1 MSRSCLRKCFC
12 SSTEAVR
19 SPQSSS
25 DRSLCRLSFILKPA
39 APSSPDDPVCMFKHT
54 PPAPHSVLKFLQD
67 VFASR
72 ETADIFYSTD
82 MMVMIDIAV
91 RQISDLSPGDK
102 VRNQRNRQ
110 LLIFFADFVEEAY
123 PVAELG
129 EEPRVSDTSAIH
141 WSHQHV

>member
-1 MSRSCLRKCFC
+1 MQELKKKNVKVLSEKVLLLLNRGGKVAPVVFRLQFA
-12 SSTEAVR
+12 STEFNTKTCC
-19 SPQSSS
+19 P
-25 DRSLCRLSFILKPA
+25 
-39 APSSPDDPVCMFKHT
+39 PSSPDDPVCMFKHT

-102 VRNQRNRQ
+102 VRNQHTHSKTHRK
-110 LLIFFADFVEEAY
+110 
-123 PVAELG
+123 PVFPLE
-129 EEPRVSDTSAIH
+129 I
-141 WSHQHV
+141 